1 METLM
6 RTILVLNSKGG
17 CGKSM
22 LATNLAAHYALQGKH
37 VALADFDPQ
46 ASSLEWLKARPKDRP
61 AIEGLAGAHEAVKP
75 ARHTEVLILDAP
87 AGIHGAELT
96 ALVRRAQTILIPVLP
111 SATDIRATAHFIHDL
126 LLVGKVERKQTRLAT
141 IANRVPEIG
150 ARDRMLNTLGIDTL
164 HMRLF
169 RPLQNF
175 LERLRI
181 PFITALPD
189 SPCYALADQQGLS
202 IFEIREDR
210 VALDRAAWQPLLLW
224 LDSRQ
229 SLPRQ

>member
-1 METLM
+1 M
-6 RTILVLNSKGG
+6 RTILVMNSKGG
-17 CGKSM
+17 CGKST
-22 LATNLAAHYALQGKH
+22 LVTNLAAWYALHGYK
-37 VALADFDPQ
+37 VAIADHDPQ

-61 AIEGLAGAHEAVKP
+61 VIEGLDGAAKG
-75 ARHTEVLILDAP
+75 ARPSSHTDVLLLDAP
-87 AGIHGAELT
+87 AGIHGADLT

-111 SATDIRATAHFIHDL
+111 SATDIRATAHFVHDL

-150 ARDRMLNTLGIDTL
+150 ARDRMLNSIGHETL
-164 HMRLF
+164 HMRLY

-181 PFITALPD
+181 PFVTSLPD
-189 SPCYALADQQGLS
+189 SPCYALADQRGLS
-202 IFEIREDR
+202 VFEINDERA
-210 VALDRAAWQPLLLW
+210 ALDRAAWNPLLMW

>member
-1 METLM
+1 M

-17 CGKSM
+17 CGKST
-22 LATNLAAHYALQGKH
+22 LVTNLAAWYALHGYKT
-37 VALADFDPQ
+37 AIADHDPQ
-46 ASSLEWLKARPKDRP
+46 ASSLEWLKVRPKDRP
-61 AIEGLAGAHEAVKP
+61 AIEGLDGTTKGLKP
-75 ARHTEVLILDAP
+75 ASHTDVLIHDAP

-96 ALVRRAQTILIPVLP
+96 ALVKRAQTILIPVLP

-126 LLVGKVERKQTRLAT
+126 LLVGKVERKETRLAT

-150 ARDRMLNTLGIDTL
+150 ARDRMLNTVGYETL
-164 HMRLF
+164 SVRLY

-181 PFITALPD
+181 PFITTLPD
-189 SPCYALADQQGLS
+189 SPAYALADQRGLS
-202 IFEIREDR
+202 IFEVNEDQA
-210 VALDRAAWQPLLLW
+210 ALDRAAWNPLLLW

-229 SLPRQ
+229 SLPRKS